1 MRIGIPDDGGPL
13 VPATPTTT
21 ARLVGL
27 GYDVS
32 VAAGAG
38 AGAGFPDAAY
48 EAAGAVIVPDAAAWS
63 ADVVA
68 ITRAPDVLAAPG
80 PAGLRP
86 GARGPDGLRI
96 GAVLIAQ
103 MAPASRPD
111 LVRALAN
118 RGVTALAL
126 DAVPR
131 ISRAQSLDV
140 LSALSNV
147 AGYRAVVEAAGE
159 FGGMFSGQVT
169 AAGTTPPANVF
180 VIGAGVAG
188 LAAIGAAGSLGAQVR
203 AFDVR
208 PEVAEQIE
216 SMGATVVRA
225 DDAAQQVSAD
235 GYASA
240 LTTDQEAAALRVYAA
255 ETAAADIVVT
265 TALVRGTAPTTITAE
280 MVAQMR
286 PGSVIVDLA
295 APGGGNCELTVPGQR
310 VVSPN
315 GVVVLGWT
323 DLPDRMPRHTSELL
337 GTAVANLVQL
347 GTPARDGHLALDP
360 ADAVVR
366 GMTVAAGGE
375 VLWPPPPVAV
385 SSSVARPPAGDPAG
399 TAPGP
404 GPARP
409 AGRGAQP
416 AGRGAQPAASGSR
429 PAQPTARTGLLAVG
443 ALLAALAVGASPA
456 DQAAHF
462 TVLAL
467 AVVVGFYVISHV
479 SHALHTPLMSQT
491 NAISGIILVGG
502 MLQIGSADP
511 VVTTLAVLASAVA
524 SINIFGG
531 FLVTH
536 RMLGMF
542 RRGPA
547 NVSGA
552 QVTPVTPESGAG
564 PSGMGQPGAGR
575 GDLGE
580 GSPR

>member
-27 GYDVS
+27 GYDVL
-32 VAAGAG
+32 VATGAG

-48 EAAGAVIVPDAAAWS
+48 EAAGAAVVSDAEAWAS
-63 ADVVA
+63 DVVA
-68 ITRAPDVLAAPG
+68 ITRAPDALATPG

-96 GAVLIAQ
+96 GSVLIAQ
-103 MAPASRPD
+103 IAPAARPD

-147 AGYRAVVEAAGE
+147 AGYRAVVEAAAE

-169 AAGTTPPANVF
+169 AAGTTPPAAVF

-225 DDAAQQVSAD
+225 DAAAQQVSAD
-235 GYASA
+235 GYASE
-240 LTTDQEAAALRVYAA
+240 LTADQEAAARRAYAA
-255 ETAAADIVVT
+255 ETAAADIVIT

-280 MVAQMR
+280 MVANMR

-295 APGGGNCELTVPGQR
+295 APGGGNCELTVPGKR
-310 VVSPN
+310 VVSDN
-315 GVVVLGWT
+315 GVVILGWT

-347 GTPARDGHLALDP
+347 GTPQRDGRLALDP
-360 ADAVVR
+360 EDVVVR

-385 SSSVARPPAGDPAG
+385 SAPRAAAGPSPAEPASRRSRQPRPVGG
-399 TAPGP
+399 GP
-404 GPARP
+404 
-409 AGRGAQP
+409 
-416 AGRGAQPAASGSR
+416 R
-429 PAQPTARTGLLAVG
+429 PAQRAYPATRAVLIGLA
-443 ALLAALAVGASPA
+443 ATLAALAVAASPA

-502 MLQIGSADP
+502 MLQIGSANP
-511 VVTTLAVLASAVA
+511 VVTILAVLASAVA

-542 RRGPA
+542 RRGDA
-547 NVSGA
+547 
-552 QVTPVTPESGAG
+552 T
-564 PSGMGQPGAGR
+564 
-575 GDLGE
+575 E
-580 GSPR
+580 GSRR

>member
-13 VPATPTTT
+13 VPATPATTG
-21 ARLVGL
+21 RLVGL
-27 GYDVS
+27 GYEVA

-48 EAAGAVIVPDAAAWS
+48 AAAGAAVVPDGEAWA

-68 ITRAPDVLAAPG
+68 VTRAPDDLGAPG
-80 PAGLRP
+80 PAALRP
-86 GARGPDGLRI
+86 

-103 MAPASRPD
+103 VAPAARPD
-111 LVRALAN
+111 LVRALAA

-147 AGYRAVVEAAGE
+147 AGYRAVVEAAAE

-235 GYASA
+235 GYAQA
-240 LTTDQEAAALRVYAA
+240 LTAGQEAAALRAYAV

-280 MVAQMR
+280 MVARMR
-286 PGSVIVDLA
+286 PGSVVVDLA
-295 APGGGNCELTVPGQR
+295 APGGGNCELTVPGER
-310 VVSPN
+310 VVSDN
-315 GVVVLGWT
+315 GVVVLGYT

-347 GTPARDGHLALDP
+347 GTPERDGRLALDP
-360 ADAVVR
+360 DDVVVR

-385 SSSVARPPAGDPAG
+385 SAPAAPAPSGEEPGESREPAG
-399 TAPGP
+399 TPARAAG
-404 GPARP
+404 GTRAAGGARP
-409 AGRGAQP
+409 APSSARWVLVALGAVL
-416 AGRGAQPAASGSR
+416 ATLAVAAS
-429 PAQPTARTGLLAVG
+429 PP
-443 ALLAALAVGASPA
+443 

-542 RRGPA
+542 HHSP
-547 NVSGA
+547 
-552 QVTPVTPESGAG
+552 
-564 PSGMGQPGAGR
+564 
-575 GDLGE
+575 GE
-580 GSPR
+580 GEGR